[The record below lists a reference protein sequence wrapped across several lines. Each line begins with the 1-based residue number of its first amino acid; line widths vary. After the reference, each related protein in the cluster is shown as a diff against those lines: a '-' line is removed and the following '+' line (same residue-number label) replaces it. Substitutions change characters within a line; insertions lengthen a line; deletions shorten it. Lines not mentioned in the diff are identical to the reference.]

1 MENTNISDNTIF
13 DDIFRTALEK
23 IPQLIIPLINESF
36 GTSYPMNTTIGQ
48 YRNEFYTLR
57 GKKIT
62 DSNLKVSN
70 ACYHFEF
77 QSISDSHIHIRM
89 LEYDTA
95 VGMDNLIET
104 DKELHVY
111 YPYSCILY
119 LRGTSNHT
127 SPEITI
133 HYSDGVTVLYTPSVV
148 YMQKYT
154 LEEIFRKRLLLFLP
168 FYIIKYEHDK
178 LLLNDNPS
186 RLQALL
192 DEFTILIQT
201 LYKEPL
207 FEDHKELFCY
217 MLDMI
222 KRVVDYIFKDF
233 EPVRKKLEDII
244 MRGKVLKLETDILI
258 ENATNEGL
266 TRGLTKG
273 RAEER
278 ENGIQIMISALK
290 PYTTNEQIIKQL
302 MQSYNLSHDQAE
314 SYIQKY
320 SQS

>member
-1 MENTNISDNTIF
+1 MRNTNISDNTIF

-36 GTSYPMNTTIGQ
+36 GTSYPIDTTITQ
-48 YRNEFYTLR
+48 YRNEFYTLQ

-62 DSNLKVSN
+62 DSNLKVAN
-70 ACYHFEF
+70 ARYHFEF
-77 QSISDSHIHIRM
+77 QSTRDSHIHIRM

-95 VGMDNLIET
+95 VGMDTLIEA
-104 DKELHVY
+104 DKRIHIY

-119 LRGTSNHT
+119 LRDTSSHP

-133 HYSDGVTVLYTPSVV
+133 HYSDGITVLYTPTVLL
-148 YMQKYT
+148 MQKYT
-154 LEEIFRKRLLLFLP
+154 LEEIFQKHLLLFLP
-168 FYIIKYEHDK
+168 FYIIRYEHDK

-186 RLQALL
+186 QLQTLL

-201 LYKEPL
+201 LYLEPL
-207 FEDHKELFCY
+207 FENCKELFCY

-222 KRVVDYIFKDF
+222 KRVTDYVFKDI
-233 EPVRKKLEDII
+233 EPVRKELEDII

-266 TRGLTKG
+266 TRGH
-273 RAEER
+273 AEER
-278 ENGIQIMISALK
+278 ENGIRIMISVLK
-290 PYTTNEQIIKQL
+290 PYNTNEQIVKQL
-302 MQSYNLSHDQAE
+302 MQSYNLSQNKAE
-314 SYIQKY
+314 AYIHKY
-320 SQS
+320 TQN

>member
-1 MENTNISDNTIF
+1 MENINISDNTIF

-36 GTSYPMNTTIGQ
+36 GTSYPMDTAITQ
-48 YRNEFYTLR
+48 YRNEFYTLQ

-70 ACYHFEF
+70 TRYHFEF
-77 QSISDSHIHIRM
+77 QSTSDSHIHIRM

-95 VGMDNLIET
+95 VGMDNLIEA
-104 DKELHVY
+104 DKKIHIY

-119 LRGTSNHT
+119 LRGTSSRK

-133 HYSDGVTVLYTPSVV
+133 HYSDGITVLYTPSSV

-154 LEEIFRKRLLLFLP
+154 LEEIFQKHLLLFLP
-168 FYIIKYEHDK
+168 FYIIRYENDK
-178 LLLNDNPS
+178 LLLTDNPS
-186 RLQALL
+186 QLQALL

-201 LYKEPL
+201 LYKEPM
-207 FEDHKELFCY
+207 FENHKELFCY
-217 MLDMI
+217 MLNMI
-222 KRVVDYIFKDF
+222 KRVTDYVFKDI
-233 EPVRKKLEDII
+233 EPVRKELEDII

-266 TRGLTKG
+266 TRGH
-273 RAEER
+273 AEER
-278 ENGIQIMISALK
+278 ENGIRIMISNALEDQIPISK
-290 PYTTNEQIIKQL
+290 LLNRLCTNYSLSPDKAEAYIHKYTQN
-302 MQSYNLSHDQAE
+302 
-314 SYIQKY
+314 
-320 SQS
+320 